1 MPQQQQQSLWDRLLE
16 NPLVIA
22 ILGTLMSMY
31 LIGTLEERRQRRDK
45 EKDPSSNPPPFIGE
59 NEKELWG
66 KFRELYR
73 QEMSNPDKV
82 VEERLEL
89 LTTNLERMQS
99 NIEELLDRTEPSHI
113 LENEEKQEAEDAK
126 Q

>member
-1 MPQQQQQSLWDRLLE
+1 
-16 NPLVIA
+16 
-22 ILGTLMSMY
+22 MSMY
-31 LIGTLEERRQRRDK
+31 LIGTLEERRQKREK
-45 EKDPSSNPPPFIGE
+45 EKDPSHDAPPFIGE

-73 QEMSNPDKV
+73 QEMSNPDMA

-89 LTTNLERMQS
+89 LTTNLERMQT
-99 NIEELLDRTEPSHI
+99 NIEELLDRTEPSPI
-113 LENEEKQEAEDAK
+113 LENEEKQEADDAK